1 MEKQASQVST
11 EDFQNG
17 FKSSKVH
24 DMLSSS
30 SSFMLLGK
38 VNYCSKVQVAF
49 QLANIMCCQ
58 KLYIYIYI
66 K

>member
-24 DMLSSS
+24 DIFFFFFFYAFGKSE
-30 SSFMLLGK
+30 LL
-38 VNYCSKVQVAF
+38 
-49 QLANIMCCQ
+49 
-58 KLYIYIYI
+58 
-66 K
+66 